1 MEIGDLVYIPVRIS
15 AKAVAEDITW
25 TYIDERWDLED
36 IYFVAWAWRLW
47 TELVLP
53 KEDLIL

>member
-1 MEIGDLVYIPVRIS
+1 MEIGDVVYLPLKIIS
-15 AKAVAEDITW
+15 KAVVEDISW

-36 IYFVAWAWRLW
+36 IYLVAWAWRLW
-47 TELVLP
+47 SELVLP